1 MPAMQVSPA
10 KSGIAA
16 PDQSAPN
23 GGRSWYF
30 SFFLASG
37 FCSILYELIWLR
49 LAMAQFGVTTPMVS
63 IVLSTFMAGLG
74 AGSLVAGRMV
84 HKWAQRTNSSPL
96 QLYAMAEL
104 AIGCS

>member
-1 MPAMQVSPA
+1 MPALEGSSQPRA
-10 KSGIAA
+10 ER
-16 PDQSAPN
+16 PDSTVTT
-23 GGRSWYF
+23 GGLSWYF
-30 SFFLASG
+30 YFFFVSG
-37 FCSILYELIWLR
+37 VCSILYELIWLR

-74 AGSLVAGRMV
+74 VGSLAAGRMV
-84 HKWAQRTNSSPL
+84 HKWARRTNSSPL